1 MHKNLR
7 NLGGAIGISV
17 LSMCTIGCYKSSC
30 EDTGTCGPYYEPP
43 PGYCV
48 NLDAPEGERL
58 YICDADAGADTGTD
72 ASITGDAG
80 GSADGDVLDGG
91 DASDSSV
98 PSDGSTEAT
107 VEAAPPCD
115 KDAAPADAACLI
127 DDQYGVFVSPKG
139 DDTAG
144 LGTKAAPYK
153 TLAKAIA
160 DAKAKTKRVYACDD
174 GTGYPESITIG
185 TSLDGIVAYG
195 GFACGAWTYSA
206 TAKAVVK
213 PASGTA
219 LTIKSVSLGA
229 SFDSFEFD
237 SADAVTAGGSS
248 IAVVVEA
255 SQNIVFKNV
264 KMVAGKGGA
273 GAPGVDG
280 TKGADGALVGIDQ
293 QGKDATCASDAG
305 AFNVGGVWLNASACG
320 SLGGTGGTVSMNGN
334 GGAGTDGSPTTN
346 VTTPSMGIG
355 GPQQAGLGAD
365 GNLGTIG
372 SDGNAGTSG
381 AASATAGTFTS
392 TGYAAAAAA
401 GSGTVGHPGQGG
413 GGGSGSKA
421 ASGCI
426 GASGGA
432 GGMSGCGGG
441 AGTGATSGG
450 ASIAMLDW
458 NSGVI
463 LNSCTLLAASGGA
476 GGKGGNGGAGGTG
489 KDGAD
494 GGAAGSGMGKG
505 GKGGKGGNGGV
516 GGPGA
521 GGNGGPS
528 YALVY
533 NGTEP
538 VQTTTTLTP
547 GSGGAKGVGGT
558 AGTVPAPDGTVGSA
572 QQKLLVQ

>member
-7 NLGGAIGISV
+7 ILGGAIGISV

-58 YICDADAGADTGTD
+58 YLCDAGAGADAGTD
-72 ASITGDAG
+72 ASVTGDAG
-80 GSADGDVLDGG
+80 GADGDGLDVDG
-91 DASDSSV
+91 ALSDSSL
-98 PSDGSTEAT
+98 PSDSGDEPKP
-107 VEAAPPCD
+107 EAAPPCD
-115 KDAAPADAACLI
+115 KGAAPGDAACVI
-127 DDQYGVFVSPKG
+127 DHAVGGFVSPKG

-219 LTIKSVSLGA
+219 LKVSALTTGLTL
-229 SFDSFEFD
+229 DSFEFD
-237 SADAVTAGGSS
+237 SADATTAGGSS
-248 IAVVVEA
+248 IAVIVDTA
-255 SQNIVFKNV
+255 QNVAFNNV
-264 KMVAGKGGA
+264 KVVAGKGGD

-280 TKGADGALVGIDQ
+280 TNGDDGAVVGTDQ
-293 QGKDATCASDAG
+293 QGKDATCTNPPDPLGGGKWLPAG
-305 AFNVGGVWLNASACG
+305 SACG
-320 SLGGTGGTVSMNGN
+320 SRGGN
-334 GGAGTDGSPTTN
+334 GGPA
-346 VTTPSMGIG
+346 
-355 GPQQAGLGAD
+355 
-365 GNLGTIG
+365 NLGTLG
-372 SDGNAGTSG
+372 SPGLPGTPGTPNGGAVAADGGPGANGLSGSNGTAAPQNAVWSAAGYAPSGSGGNG
-381 AASATAGTFTS
+381 AAGQ
-392 TGYAAAAAA
+392 
-401 GSGTVGHPGQGG
+401 PGQGG
-413 GGGSGSKA
+413 GGGGATNAGS
-421 ASGCI
+421 SSCI

-432 GGMSGCGGG
+432 GGMGACGGVG
-441 AGTGATSGG
+441 GTGG
-450 ASIAMLDW
+450 ASAGASVALFSW
-458 NSGVI
+458 RSGVT
-463 LNSCTLLAASGGA
+463 LTGCTLVSAAGGA
-476 GGKGGNGGAGGTG
+476 GGKGGNGGTGGTG
-489 KDGAD
+489 KDGAQ
-494 GGAAGSGMGKG
+494 GGSMGLGAFAGH
-505 GKGGKGGNGGV
+505 GGKGGNGGA

-528 YALVY
+528 YAMVY

-538 VQTTTTLTP
+538 VQTTTTLSA
-547 GSGGAKGVGGT
+547 GSGGAKGAGGT
-558 AGTVPAPDGTVGSA
+558 AGPVLAPDGTAGTA
-572 QQKLLVQ
+572 QQKLQAP